1 MAHHPQ
7 IATWVL
13 VFGLSYLMVPL
24 YRIFCAM
31 TGVTGDVQ
39 VKNQTLL
46 DDIDRRRQEGYQPKR
61 RYTVTFT
68 SATARELP
76 WSFVPLQK
84 EIEFV
89 LGCPV
94 FCFLYSSKIFV

>member
-1 MAHHPQ
+1 
-7 IATWVL
+7 
-13 VFGLSYLMVPL
+13 MVPL

-46 DDIDRRRQEGYQPKR
+46 DEIDRRRQEGYQPKR

-84 EIEFV
+84 EIEVYPGDTALAFFMAKNLTDQPITGV
-89 LGCPV
+89 AT
-94 FCFLYSSKIFV
+94 